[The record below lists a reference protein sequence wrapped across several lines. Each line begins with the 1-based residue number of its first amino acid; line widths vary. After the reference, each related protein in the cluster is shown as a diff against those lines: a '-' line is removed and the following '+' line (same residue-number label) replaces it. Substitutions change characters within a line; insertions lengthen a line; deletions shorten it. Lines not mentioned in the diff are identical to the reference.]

1 MANMNSST
9 SFLSAK
15 DALAILNIQS
25 SNLTPEDIKTAYRKA
40 TAKYH
45 PDHNPAGLEM
55 MKMVNIAHET
65 LKTID
70 LSKINNSAPN
80 ICNYGDAINN
90 ILNAIIN
97 LGLNVELCGA
107 WIWISGNT
115 KPRKNKMAEA
125 LTLQNSYIYQE
136 VYPTPT
142 TFYHKLKKQLNSF
155 LNSWLNNCIQQGYKF
170 INDKINWRISK
181 CTFVCVTY

>member
-115 KPRKNKMAEA
+115 KPHKDILKNSGFFWSPKKLCWYFRPTDYKSHNRGTWSMDKIRAIYGSAEIKE
-125 LTLQNSYIYQE
+125 QRDS
-136 VYPTPT
+136 P
-142 TFYHKLKKQLNSF
+142 KQL
-155 LNSWLNNCIQQGYKF
+155 YA
-170 INDKINWRISK
+170 
-181 CTFVCVTY
+181 YA